1 MNLFDSL
8 HTLPVW
14 LSVLLSVTVIFAV
27 LALVNHA
34 VPRLAERRHPPA
46 GQFIEVDGVRLH
58 YSDRGQGRPVVLLHG
73 NAVTGDD
80 YNTSGVAE
88 RLAGAYRVIIF
99 DRPGFGYSE
108 RPRNRLWTAQAQAHL
123 LDEALDRL
131 QVGRALVYGHS
142 L

>member
-1 MNLFDSL
+1 MNPFGSL

-14 LSVLLSVTVIFAV
+14 LSVLLAVTVIFAA

-34 VPRLAERRHPPA
+34 VARLVERRHPPA
-46 GQFIEVDGVRLH
+46 GTFIEVDGVRLH
-58 YSDRGQGRPVVLLHG
+58 YSDRGTGRPILLLHG

-88 RLAGAYRVIIF
+88 RLVGRRRVIIF

-108 RPRNRLWTAQAQAHL
+108 RPRGRSWTATQQAEL
-123 LDEALDRL
+123 LHEALRRL
-131 QVGRALVYGHS
+131 GVERPVVVGHS
-142 L
+142 W